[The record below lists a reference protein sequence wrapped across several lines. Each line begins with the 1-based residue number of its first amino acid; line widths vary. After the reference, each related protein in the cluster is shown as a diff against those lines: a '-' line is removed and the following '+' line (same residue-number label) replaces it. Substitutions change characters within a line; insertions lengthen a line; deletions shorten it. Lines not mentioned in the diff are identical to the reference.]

1 MNNMRYRLFRR
12 RIQHMIQKSPLT
24 VPAYY
29 AMEAVY
35 LLRYVLYGYR
45 AIPEEDVR
53 NMEEN
58 VTVCIKSFNR
68 QRKAKRLYRSIRK
81 YYPNIHILIA
91 DDSET
96 PLKIPGAEIIYL
108 PFNSGL
114 PKGMIATL
122 DRVETPYH
130 IRLDDDMLFVPQTH
144 FPKLLRFLQE
154 HDEVDMAAVTCQKPC
169 KKSAEGYL
177 RINMGKPMKI
187 PVGTRIGEN
196 CIVSAKV
203 PNCFIARTESIREVG
218 YDPNI
223 RLMDHQE
230 FFFRAAGKI
239 VAVIDPTSY
248 ILHCHNPFDWRYRKY
263 RSDIRGDA
271 IYIQKKHA
279 GENYR

>member
-1 MNNMRYRLFRR
+1 MRNFRR
-12 RIQHMIQKSPLT
+12 NIQNIIENSILT
-24 VPAYY
+24 IPAYY
-29 AMEAVY
+29 AMEAIY
-35 LLRYVLYGYR
+35 LMRYVLYGYK
-45 AIPEEDVR
+45 PFSPEDVQ

-58 VTVCIKSFNR
+58 VTICIKSFNR
-68 QRKAKRLYRSIRK
+68 QCKTKRLYKSIRK
-81 YYPNIHILIA
+81 YYPNIRILIA
-91 DDSET
+91 DDSKI
-96 PLKIPGAEIIYL
+96 PLEIPGAEIIYL

-114 PKGMIATL
+114 PQGMIATL
-122 DRVETPYH
+122 NKVETPYH

-144 FPKLLRFLQE
+144 FPDLLRLLQE
-154 HDEVDMAAVTCQKPC
+154 HEEVDMASVTCEKPLQ
-169 KKSAEGYL
+169 KSADGYL

-187 PVGTRIGEN
+187 PVGTKIGKN

-203 PNCFIARTESIREVG
+203 PNCFVARTESVREVG

-248 ILHCHNPFDWRYRKY
+248 ILHCHNPFDWRYRPY

-271 IYIQKKHA
+271 IYIWKKHA